1 MPDLVKH
8 PSKKRRKA
16 IYGVDRSLGHFATV
30 TDGER
35 VVAEYD
41 RIHPPHDGIPG
52 LLRFLAEH
60 GFFSP
65 AAAGLALGWIRHSL
79 AAEAEDMEVRRAA
92 EVAERLYSGG
102 A

>member
-1 MPDLVKH
+1 MPHRVKH

-16 IYGVDRSLGHFATV
+16 IYGVDRTLGHFATV
-30 TDGER
+30 YDGER

-60 GFFSP
+60 GFFS
-65 AAAGLALGWIRHSL
+65 AAEAGLALSWVCHSL
-79 AAEAEDMEVRRAA
+79 AEEAEEGGIRAAA
-92 EVAERLYSGG
+92 EVAERLYSEG
-102 A
+102 